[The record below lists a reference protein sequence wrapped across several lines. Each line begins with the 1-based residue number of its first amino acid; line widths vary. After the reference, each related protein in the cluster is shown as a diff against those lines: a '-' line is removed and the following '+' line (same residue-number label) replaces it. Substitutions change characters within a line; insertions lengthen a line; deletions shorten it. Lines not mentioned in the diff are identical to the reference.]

1 MLNQF
6 SRTEMLIGEE
16 GIKKLKNSKVAIFG
30 IGGVGSYV
38 AEAIARCGV
47 EKIIL
52 VDNDKVTITN
62 INRQI
67 IATTKTIG
75 QYKVDLMKQRILDI
89 NPKAQIETYKTFY
102 MPDCKEKILDSSID
116 YVVDAIDTVTAKI
129 YLIQEAQS
137 LNIPIISSMG
147 TGNKLD
153 PTKFEITDIY
163 KTSVCP
169 LAKVMRK
176 ELKQRNIKKL
186 NVLYSKEEPVKTKK
200 CNEEEASK
208 KQIPGSIA
216 FLPSVAG
223 LMISSKVIRD
233 LINVEN

>member
-16 GIKKLKNSKVAIFG
+16 GINRLNDSKVAIFG

-38 AEAIARCGV
+38 AEALARCGV
-47 EKIIL
+47 GKFIL

-89 NPKAQIETYKTFY
+89 NPEAKIEIYKTFY
-102 MPDCKEKILDSSID
+102 MPDCNEEILDSSVS

-129 YLIQEAQS
+129 FLVEEATR
-137 LNIPIISSMG
+137 LNIPVISSMG

-153 PTKFEITDIY
+153 PSKFEITDIY

-176 ELKQRNIKKL
+176 ELRQRNIKKL
-186 NVLYSKEEPVKTKK
+186 NVLYSKEEPVKPRKES
-200 CNEEEASK
+200 EEKTSK
-208 KQIPGSIA
+208 RQVPGSIA
-216 FLPSVAG
+216 FSPSVAG
-223 LMISSKVIRD
+223 LMIASKVVKD
-233 LINVEN
+233 LINI

>member
-6 SRTEMLIGEE
+6 SRTQMLIGEE
-16 GIKKLKNSKVAIFG
+16 GIKKLTNSKIAIFG

-38 AEAIARCGV
+38 AEALARSGV
-47 EKIIL
+47 GNFIL

-89 NPKAQIETYKTFY
+89 NPEAEVETYKTFY
-102 MPDCKEKILDSSID
+102 MPDCKENILDNSID
-116 YVVDAIDTVTAKI
+116 YIVDAIDTVTAKI
-129 YLIQEAQS
+129 YLIEEAQR

-147 TGNKLD
+147 TGNKLE
-153 PTKFEITDIY
+153 PSKFEITDIY

-186 NVLYSKEEPVKTKK
+186 NVLYSKEEPVKIKRNSEEETTKK
-200 CNEEEASK
+200 
-208 KQIPGSIA
+208 QVPGSIA
-216 FLPSVAG
+216 FSPSVAG
-223 LMISSKVIRD
+223 LIIASKVVKD
-233 LINVEN
+233 LINE